1 MGHPLLRAV
10 KGYKTKTG
18 MWRTACSVL
27 RGAAFSRRRFLFP
40 QIGESRAA
48 HKSGSSSIK
57 ISIGPRS
64 NHSLALSLSHSFGVR
79 REVKTLVLSKREGG
93 CRTRPRYL
101 YIWQCLQASLWRTF
115 IDFRIYALLSSK
127 PKWSNIVTLFG
138 DYSGPPMPPP
148 LSSCLI
154 PTPHAC

>member
-1 MGHPLLRAV
+1 MKTIHPGHLEHRFCIFGCQILCIPFLAIMPPVQSASQSIKKIYQMFKRGERGQRRFEQCWNYITCRVGHPLLRAV

-57 ISIGPRS
+57 ISIRPRS
-64 NHSLALSLSHSFGVR
+64 NHSLALSLSHSFGER
-79 REVKTLVLSKREGG
+79 REVKTL
-93 CRTRPRYL
+93 
-101 YIWQCLQASLWRTF
+101 
-115 IDFRIYALLSSK
+115 AL
-127 PKWSNIVTLFG
+127 
-138 DYSGPPMPPP
+138 
-148 LSSCLI
+148 
-154 PTPHAC
+154 